1 MCGEREEEG
10 GGKRGRDSPRQ
21 SLKVPISSL
30 SNNLHKNRHIKQS
43 KSIQA
48 KERERGVVG
57 MCVCFGGWGVMR
69 QGTQFS

>member
-48 KERERGVVG
+48 KEREREEWWG
-57 MCVCFGGWGVMR
+57 CVCVLGVGG
-69 QGTQFS
+69 